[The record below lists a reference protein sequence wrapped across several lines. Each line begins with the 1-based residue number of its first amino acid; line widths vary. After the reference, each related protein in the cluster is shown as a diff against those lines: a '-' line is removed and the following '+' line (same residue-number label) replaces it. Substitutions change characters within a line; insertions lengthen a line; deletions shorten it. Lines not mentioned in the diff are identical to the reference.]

1 MQVETYLK
9 HNSWNAPNLEKENI
23 QVQESES
30 PKAASTQRENVK
42 ADCNSKGKKL
52 KTKNLKSNKGKTSNV

>member
-1 MQVETYLK
+1 MAENVFE
-9 HNSWNAPNLEKENI
+9 NIIAGNVPNLEKEKDI

-30 PKAASTQRENVK
+30 PKQHQPKEENVK

-52 KTKNLKSNKGKTSNV
+52 KKYRLFCYNF